1 MKELLCVCLGS
12 FVGGGLRHLV
22 AKWLPLVVPAAAFP
36 YATLV
41 VNVVGCFL
49 IGVFTTLFGSGSL
62 SPAARALL
70 VTGFCGGLTT
80 FSTFMNEN
88 VLMARD
94 GSLLAAAAYTVVS
107 LILGMAALVL
117 GCHVAR

>member
-22 AKWLPLVVPAAAFP
+22 ARWLPLVVPAAAFP

-49 IGVFTTLFGSGSL
+49 IGVFTTLFGSGVL
-62 SPAARALL
+62 SPTTRALL

-88 VLMARD
+88 L
-94 GSLLAAAAYTVVS
+94 LLARGGQLAWAIAYTVASIS
-107 LILGMAALVL
+107 LGIIALIAGYKV
-117 GCHVAR
+117 GS

>member
-12 FVGGGLRHLV
+12 FVGGGLRHL
-22 AKWLPLVVPAAAFP
+22 AARWLPLVVPAAAFP

-49 IGVFTTLFGSGSL
+49 IGVFTTLFGSGVL
-62 SPAARALL
+62 SPTTRALL

-88 VLMARD
+88 VLLARD
-94 GSLLAAAAYTVVS
+94 GSLLAAATYTVVS
-107 LILGMAALVL
+107 LILGMP
-117 GCHVAR
+117 ARV

>member
-12 FVGGGLRHLV
+12 FVGGGLRHL
-22 AKWLPLVVPAAAFP
+22 AARWLPLVVPAAAFP
-36 YATLV
+36 YATLL
-41 VNVVGCFL
+41 GCFL
-49 IGVFTTLFGSGSL
+49 IGVFTTLFGSGVL
-62 SPAARALL
+62 SPTTRALL

-94 GSLLAAAAYTVVS
+94 GSLLAAATYTVVS

>member
-1 MKELLCVCLGS
+1 M
-12 FVGGGLRHLV
+12 GGGLRHLV
-22 AKWLPLVVPAAAFP
+22 ARWLPLVVPAAAFP
-36 YATLV
+36 YATLL

-80 FSTFMNEN
+80 FSTFINEN

-94 GSLLAAAAYTVVS
+94 GPLLTAAAYTGVS